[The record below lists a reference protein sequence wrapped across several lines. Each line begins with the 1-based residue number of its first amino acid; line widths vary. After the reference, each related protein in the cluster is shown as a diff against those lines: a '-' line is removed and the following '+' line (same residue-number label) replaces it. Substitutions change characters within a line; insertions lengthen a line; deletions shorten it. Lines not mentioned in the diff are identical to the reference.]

1 MVNAFEFGS
10 FYAPILFVTNR
21 NNYSRWTPIYL
32 LDMLNLHSEVES
44 RFKAGFFAIR
54 QKAGSFNGVWS
65 DMATEKTIIK
75 DSKSNGGIVGLT
87 RKKSALIRWN
97 IT

>member
-1 MVNAFEFGS
+1 MLPFF
-10 FYAPILFVTNR
+10 FVTNR
-21 NNYSRWTPIYL
+21 NNYARWAPIYL
-32 LDMLNLHSEVES
+32 LDMLNLPSEVES
-44 RFKAGFFAIR
+44 RFNAGFFAIR
-54 QKAGSFNGVWS
+54 QKGGSFNGVWS
-65 DMATEKTIIK
+65 EMATEKTITK